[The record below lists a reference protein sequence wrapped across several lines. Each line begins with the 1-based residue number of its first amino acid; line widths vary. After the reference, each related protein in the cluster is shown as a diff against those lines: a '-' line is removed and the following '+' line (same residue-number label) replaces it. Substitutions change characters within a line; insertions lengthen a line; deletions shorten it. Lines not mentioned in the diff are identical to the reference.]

1 MQQQPSRNKPSG
13 STPQGS
19 PPPSAGLLLSAVI
32 IGVAVIGGALII
44 RSALQKTTQEMG
56 EIRLALNDTKQAL
69 VAAAQ
74 ARPAPQRAPSG
85 PDPNRRYTVNTSG
98 APAKGPGS
106 ARVKIVEFS
115 DFQ

>member
-1 MQQQPSRNKPSG
+1 MQQRNKP
-13 STPQGS
+13 
-19 PPPSAGLLLSAVI
+19 PSAPASGAAPSSTNGLVSAVI
-32 IGVAVIGGALII
+32 IAAAVMGGALII
-44 RSALQKTTQEMG
+44 RSALQKTSDQMG

-74 ARPAPQRAPSG
+74 ARPAAAPAAPSG
-85 PDPNRRYTVNTSG
+85 PDPNRRYTVNTAG
-98 APAKGPGS
+98 APAKGPNS

>member
-1 MQQQPSRNKPSG
+1 MQRNKPPSSPASEPPG
-13 STPQGS
+13 SSFNGLV
-19 PPPSAGLLLSAVI
+19 SALI
-32 IGVAVIGGALII
+32 IGAAVLGGALII
-44 RSALQKTTQEMG
+44 RSALQKTTDQMG

-74 ARPAPQRAPSG
+74 ARPAAPSAPSG
-85 PDPNRRYTVNTSG
+85 PDPNRRYTVNTAG
-98 APAKGPGS
+98 APAKGPNS